1 VRVGLVDGAAV
12 DEAFQQVMEGARR
25 HSPEARLQGVLVQE
39 MMPADAVEV
48 ILGLLRDPEFGP
60 VVVYGSGGIL
70 VELLKDSAL
79 RLPPLTRRQALEM
92 ILETRGARLLRGFR
106 GRPPADIDALTG
118 ALVSLSHLA
127 MDLGDLV
134 AALDINPLMVL
145 PNEQGVR
152 AVDALVELG

>member
-1 VRVGLVDGAAV
+1 MV
-12 DEAFQQVMEGARR
+12 
-25 HSPEARLQGVLVQE
+25 
-39 MMPADAVEV
+39 PADAVEV
-48 ILGLLRDPEFGP
+48 ILGVLRDPEFGP

-92 ILETRGARLLRGFR
+92 IQETRGARLLRGFR
-106 GRPPADIDALTG
+106 GCPPADIDALAG

-145 PNEQGVR
+145 AKGQGVR
-152 AVDALVELG
+152 AVDALVEVG